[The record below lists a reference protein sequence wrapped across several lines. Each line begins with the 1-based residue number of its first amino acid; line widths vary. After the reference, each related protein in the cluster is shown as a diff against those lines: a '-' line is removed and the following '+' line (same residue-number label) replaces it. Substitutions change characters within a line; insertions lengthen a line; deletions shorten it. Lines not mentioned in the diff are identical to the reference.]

1 MPKAWV
7 ECDVSSANGYNLTAS
22 AKDEHQFMYHQYFGL
37 KEAPFSIA
45 PNPVYL
51 FMSRRHKE
59 ALAHLLYGVN
69 HGGGFVLLTGEVGT
83 GKTTVSRALLKQLPQ
98 NTDLAYI
105 LNPTLSAIELL
116 ATICDELNVT
126 NINDTSSLKELSDG
140 LHQFLLENHAKGRNT
155 VLIID
160 EAQHLDYKVM
170 EQIRLLTNLETD
182 EKKLLQIV
190 FIGQPELN
198 DLLAKPELR
207 QLAQRIT
214 ARFHIEPLTLP
225 EAQSY
230 IRHRLMVAGMPA
242 SQTLFT
248 NAAVKL
254 IHRSCDGIPRLMN
267 VACDRALLGA
277 YTHNRPMVDVDIAR
291 AAVTEST
298 YQKSSDD
305 KQLPVAIAVGLAVA
319 VVAILAWML
328 ATKFNSGSD
337 ISVPEIALTERGQ
350 ILRGTANNAN
360 SAETNASDEN
370 VNSSADQGSVT
381 DADVAA
387 VSNSVQEKIYQ
398 TSFSQKKDALNAL
411 QQTLNVFPGD
421 FDQPCRQLKSFGVQ
435 CQAED
440 FRSWQE
446 LTDYNRPAVL
456 RLDIDDQQRYLAV
469 HAIQDGKQLQ
479 IVTPGGETDSW
490 QMFQLGQYWSGKT
503 EFLWQ
508 PPNSYSPLLNPGDR
522 SPFVR
527 WVANSFAKLDE
538 QAEPLA
544 EFEYNQSLER
554 RVMFFQTNND
564 LSANAIIGLDTVL
577 KLNDKLG
584 TDFTLSDQ
592 GTGDQ

>member
-1 MPKAWV
+1 
-7 ECDVSSANGYNLTAS
+7 
-22 AKDEHQFMYHQYFGL
+22 MYHQYFGL
-37 KEAPFSIA
+37 NEAPFSIA

-116 ATICDELNVT
+116 ATICDELDVKGVQDKT
-126 NINDTSSLKELSDG
+126 SLKELSDG
-140 LHQFLLENHAKGRNT
+140 LHKFLLENHAKARNT

-160 EAQHLDYKVM
+160 EAQHLDFNVM

-198 DLLAKPELR
+198 ELLANPELR

-214 ARFHIEPLTLP
+214 ARFHIEPLT
-225 EAQSY
+225 QSETQAY

-242 SQTLFT
+242 SHSLFSV
-248 NAAVKL
+248 AAVKM
-254 IHRSCDGIPRLMN
+254 IHRSCDGIPRLIN
-267 VACDRALLGA
+267 VVCDRALLGA

-291 AAVTEST
+291 AAISEST
-298 YQKSSDD
+298 SKTLNTDNR
-305 KQLPVAIAVGLAVA
+305 LPIALASCLALA

-328 ATKFNSGSD
+328 VAKSGRD
-337 ISVPEIALTERGQ
+337 TDQAIAEIALTEQAQ
-350 ILRGTANNAN
+350 IVRTNQAPAPSQTATTTATLDTPPPEVVKT
-360 SAETNASDEN
+360 SHSG
-370 VNSSADQGSVT
+370 GSTFVE
-381 DADVAA
+381 
-387 VSNSVQEKIYQ
+387 EKIYE
-398 TSFSQKKDALNAL
+398 TSFKQKKDALNAL
-411 QQTLNVFPGD
+411 QQALNIFPGD

-435 CQAED
+435 CQALD
-440 FRSWQE
+440 FRSWQD
-446 LTDYNRPAVL
+446 LTNHNRPAVL

-469 HAIQDGKQLQ
+469 KSVHDSNQMD
-479 IVTPGGETDSW
+479 IVTPDGKPSTW

-503 EFLWQ
+503 ELLWQ
-508 PPNSYSPLLNPGDR
+508 PPNSYTPLLNPGDR

-527 WVANSFAKLDE
+527 WVANSFAKLDS
-538 QAEPLA
+538 QSEPLA
-544 EFEYNQSLER
+544 EFEYNQPLER
-554 RVMFFQTNND
+554 RVMFFQTNHG
-564 LSANAIIGLDTVL
+564 LSANGIIGLDTIL
-577 KLNDKLG
+577 KLNDSLG
-584 TDFTLSDQ
+584 SDFSLAERDKGAQ
-592 GTGDQ
+592 